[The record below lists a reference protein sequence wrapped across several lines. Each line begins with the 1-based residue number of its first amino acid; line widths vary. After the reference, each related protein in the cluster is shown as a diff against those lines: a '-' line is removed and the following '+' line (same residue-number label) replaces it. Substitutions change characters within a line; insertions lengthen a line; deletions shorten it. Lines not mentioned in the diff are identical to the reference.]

1 MAEIKGLI
9 FDMDG
14 LMVDTES
21 LYFEAEKELA
31 RRFGREVKEE
41 TLARMMGRKPLESL
55 IIFAQ
60 ELQLEESPEN
70 LLAMRTA
77 LMREKL
83 RSHLRPRPGL
93 YTIIHIFSGR
103 LKLAIATGAQQ
114 EFLDLIV
121 DRLGLRE
128 KFEVLQASDE
138 IKEGKPHP
146 EIYLLTCRK
155 LGLKPQECVV
165 LEDSMNGVLAAKRAG
180 CQVIAIPSPQAK
192 GQDFSQ
198 ADFIANDLLAA
209 IPIIEGM
216 LRPTSADAELS

>member
-1 MAEIKGLI
+1 MGEIKGLI

-60 ELQLEESPEN
+60 ELHLEETPEN

-93 YTIIHIFSGR
+93 YTIIYIFSGR

-114 EFLDLIV
+114 EFLDFIV
-121 DRLGLRE
+121 DRLGLRD

-146 EIYLLTCRK
+146 EIYLLTCQK
-155 LGLKPQECVV
+155 LGLRPQECIV
-165 LEDSMNGVLAAKRAG
+165 LEDSANGVLAAKRAG
-180 CQVIAIPSPQAK
+180 CYVIAIPSPQAK

-209 IPIIEGM
+209 IPIIEKI
-216 LRPTSADAELS
+216 LRSTSADAEPR